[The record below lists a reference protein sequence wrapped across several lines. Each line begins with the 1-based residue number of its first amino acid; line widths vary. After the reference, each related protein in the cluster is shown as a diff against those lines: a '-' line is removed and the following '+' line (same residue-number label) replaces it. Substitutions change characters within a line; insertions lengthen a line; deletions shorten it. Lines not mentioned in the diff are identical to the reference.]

1 MFRTARISFTTTG
14 FGGESRTDIFRVLV
28 NDDRQDAEVH
38 AAVHAGGFRSFRI
51 RSWAFTD

>member
-1 MFRTARISFTTTG
+1 MFRTARITFTTTG

-28 NDDRQDAEVH
+28 NDDRQGAEVR